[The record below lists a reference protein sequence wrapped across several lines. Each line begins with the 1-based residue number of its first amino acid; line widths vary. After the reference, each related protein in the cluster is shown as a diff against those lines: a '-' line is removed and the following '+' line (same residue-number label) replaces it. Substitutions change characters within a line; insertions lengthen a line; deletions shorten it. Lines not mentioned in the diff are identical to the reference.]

1 MNLVNYYKKLVA
13 KNLDPIVEGKLNE
26 IEIEVYNDTLR
37 SDIKNIKNDY
47 FVDKLIVEH
56 MVDHLVKWY
65 TAYVRV
71 YKKED

>member
-26 IEIEVYNDTLR
+26 IELDVYNDTLR

-47 FVDKLIVEH
+47 FVDRLVVEKMVEH
-56 MVDHLVKWY
+56 LVEWY
-65 TAYVRV
+65 TTYVRV
-71 YKKED
+71 YKKEG

>member
-26 IEIEVYNDTLR
+26 IELEVYNDTLR

-47 FVDKLIVEH
+47 FVDKLIVER

>member
-13 KNLDPIVEGKLNE
+13 KNLDPIVEGKLND
-26 IEIEVYNDTLR
+26 IELEVYNDTLR

-47 FVDKLIVEH
+47 FVNKLIVER

>member
-26 IEIEVYNDTLR
+26 IELDIYNDTLR

-47 FVDKLIVEH
+47 FVDKLVVEH
-56 MVDHLVKWY
+56 MVEHLVEWY
-65 TAYVRV
+65 TTYVRV

>member
-47 FVDKLIVEH
+47 FVDKLIVEK

>member
-26 IEIEVYNDTLR
+26 IELEVYNDTLR

-47 FVDKLIVEH
+47 FVDKLIVER

-65 TAYVRV
+65 TAYIRV

>member
-26 IEIEVYNDTLR
+26 IELEVYNDTLR

-47 FVDKLIVEH
+47 FVDKLIVEK

-71 YKKED
+71 YKKEG

>member
-13 KNLDPIVEGKLNE
+13 KNLDPIVEGKLND
-26 IEIEVYNDTLR
+26 IELEVYNDTLR

-47 FVDKLIVEH
+47 FVDKLIVER

-71 YKKED
+71 YKKEK

>member
-47 FVDKLIVEH
+47 FVDKLIVER